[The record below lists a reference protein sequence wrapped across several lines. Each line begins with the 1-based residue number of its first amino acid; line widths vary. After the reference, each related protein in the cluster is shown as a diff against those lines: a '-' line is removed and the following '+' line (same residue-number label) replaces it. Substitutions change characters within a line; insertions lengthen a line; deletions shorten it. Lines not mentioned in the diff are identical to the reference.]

1 MFRLMSEFLFTTS
14 NQKNTEKQNTVCRH
28 CKVMAPYNGNTTN
41 VHVHLR
47 HHSNIKPDC
56 YIWQKNT
63 CFAEIQANLPS
74 FSKYSNSSSRA
85 ADINRAVAGF
95 IVSGMRRLGIVDN
108 LEFKL
113 LLHKLDPRYV
123 FPCRRHFAGK
133 IIPEMYDE
141 KKREIG

>member
-1 MFRLMSEFLFTTS
+1 
-14 NQKNTEKQNTVCRH
+14 
-28 CKVMAPYNGNTTN
+28 MAPYNGNTTN

-47 HHSNIKPDC
+47 HHSNI
-56 YIWQKNT
+56 KNT

-141 KKREIG
+141 KKREIWKNYR

>member
-1 MFRLMSEFLFTTS
+1 MT
-14 NQKNTEKQNTVCRH
+14 
-28 CKVMAPYNGNTTN
+28 
-41 VHVHLR
+41 
-47 HHSNIKPDC
+47 
-56 YIWQKNT
+56 KNT

-85 ADINRAVAGF
+85 ADINRAVSGF
-95 IVSGMRRLGIVDN
+95 IVSGMRRLGILDN
-108 LEFKL
+108 REFKL

-141 KKREIG
+141 KKREIGEKLQMTQSVALTHQEPVTRI

>member
-1 MFRLMSEFLFTTS
+1 MT
-14 NQKNTEKQNTVCRH
+14 KK
-28 CKVMAPYNGNTTN
+28 K
-41 VHVHLR
+41 
-47 HHSNIKPDC
+47 
-56 YIWQKNT
+56 

-95 IVSGMRRLGIVDN
+95 IVSGMKRLGIVDN

-123 FPCRRHFAGK
+123 FFHVEDILQVRLFLKCTMRK
-133 IIPEMYDE
+133 KE
-141 KKREIG
+141 KLEKNYR